1 MWSRLPQHFREYT
14 GLSSVITA
22 LGDVSLLSCEMIII
36 IGRRNSS
43 VNGRN
48 FASKLALDLS
58 EAGFVIVSEL
68 VRGID
73 TVVNSIIYKII

>member
-1 MWSRLPQHFREYT
+1 
-14 GLSSVITA
+14 
-22 LGDVSLLSCEMIII
+22 MIVI

-73 TVVNSIIYKII
+73 TAANSIIYKII